1 MRFFLLSLL
10 ALLSHGLHAGV
21 ISGTVLDEKS
31 QPLPSVNI
39 FLLSAA
45 DSSIL
50 KTELSDANGHYAFTL
65 TEDGSFLIKAI
76 GPGFQAAFS
85 APFRYTATDV
95 SLPELILQRTA
106 KGLNEVTVRSQK
118 PLIEVKADKLVMNV
132 DASIANTGST
142 AFEVLQ
148 RAPGVSIDQN
158 DNISMKGR
166 QGVNIMIDG
175 KLMPLRGEDL
185 VNLLKGMPS
194 GSVDQ
199 IELIANPG
207 ARYDAAGTAGIIN
220 IRTKKDKRLGV
231 NGTLTAGYGQ
241 GIHPKTNAGAS
252 LNYRA
257 KKLALFANY
266 NAAFRRGI
274 NDLDLLRRFY
284 KNGQLSTVFHQHD
297 EMTID
302 LNSHY
307 ATLGGDYSISKTTTV
322 GAMLSGGIT
331 GFDLSGYNATQVD
344 ANGAPVSSFFTDRA
358 NHNSW
363 DNRGVNL
370 NLRQKLDTAGSD
382 LSVDVDYARYSNTS
396 DQTLGTSYFLLSG
409 QKQYPDYLLYGSM
422 SGYTDIRALKADY
435 TKPVNKS
442 LRLEAGIKASMVTAD
457 NNPQFYDRSGGGNE
471 YDSTKSNHFIY
482 DEAISAAYVN
492 AVLDGT
498 LWSLQAGLRG
508 EQTVA
513 KGHQLVNDDR
523 FDRRYAQLFPS
534 LALTRHLNPQND
546 LGITLS
552 RRIERP
558 NYQQLNPFRRY
569 LDVSSVNQGN
579 PYLQPAL
586 TWSAELTHTWK
597 GRFITQLSW
606 SRTNDVI
613 VQVIQPESGTL
624 TIVTDKNLATNTICN
639 FSGSYP
645 LQPFKWWH
653 SVNNVNLFYSHYEG
667 DLAQTPLS
675 DGIPTLNIYSQN
687 SFTLPKDWSAE
698 LNAMYQS
705 EQLYGYMHIDAQ
717 FILSIGAQKNF
728 WQKRGTLKL
737 SISDLFFGQSP
748 HGRSDF
754 SEYHEDF
761 DVKRDTRIATLSFTY
776 RFGQRSVAPA
786 RRRQRGAEEELQRAG
801 GGNAG

>member
-1 MRFFLLSLL
+1 MRFYLLLL
-10 ALLSHGLHAGV
+10 LVLLPHILFAGTLGGIV
-21 ISGTVLDEKS
+21 RNEER
-31 QPLPSVNI
+31 QPLYGANI
-39 FLLSAA
+39 FLLKGG

-50 KTELSDANGHYAFTL
+50 KTGLSDATGHFSITVAQA
-65 TEDGSFLIKAI
+65 GSYLVKVVAA
-76 GPGFQAAFS
+76 GYQAAYS
-85 APFRYTATDV
+85 APVQYAGEDILLPDIVLKRV
-95 SLPELILQRTA
+95 SKAL
-106 KGLNEVTVRSQK
+106 GEVTVRSEK

-158 DNISMKGR
+158 DNISFKGR

-175 KLMPLRGEDL
+175 KLLPLRGQDL

-194 GSVDQ
+194 GSVEQ

-220 IRTKKDKRLGV
+220 IRTKKDKRLGM

-241 GIHPKTNAGAS
+241 GIYPKTNGGAS

-266 NAAFRRGI
+266 NAAYRRGI

-284 KNGQLSTVFHQHD
+284 NNGQLTTIYDQHD
-297 EMTID
+297 QMTID
-302 LNSHY
+302 LNSQY
-307 ATLGGDYSISKTTTV
+307 ATLGGDYTLSKKTTI

-344 ANGAPVSSFFTDRA
+344 SAGVPVSSFYTERA

-363 DNRGVNL
+363 DNWGVNL

-382 LSVDVDYARYSNTS
+382 LSVDLDIARYGNAS

-409 QKQYPDYLLYGSM
+409 QRQYPDYLLYGTM
-422 SGYTDIRALKADY
+422 SGHTDIRALKADY
-435 TKPVNKS
+435 TRPMSKS

-457 NNPQFYDRSGGGNE
+457 NNPQFYDRSNGGNE

-482 DEAISAAYVN
+482 DEAISAAYIN
-492 AVLDGT
+492 AVMDGK

-508 EQTVA
+508 EQTMA

-534 LALTRHLNPQND
+534 LALTRHLNPTHD

-597 GRFITQLSW
+597 GRFITQLCW
-606 SRTNDVI
+606 SRTTDVI

-624 TIVTDKNLATNTICN
+624 TIVTDKNLATNTIYN
-639 FSGSYP
+639 LSGTYP
-645 LQPFKWWH
+645 LQPFKWWN
-653 SVNNVNLFYSHYEG
+653 SVNNYNLFYSHYEG
-667 DLAQTPLS
+667 NLAQTPLS
-675 DGIPTLNIYSQN
+675 DGIPMLNINSQN
-687 SFTLPKDWSAE
+687 SFTLPADWSAE
-698 LNAMYQS
+698 LNVVYQS

-717 FILSIGAQKNF
+717 FIMSIGAQKNF
-728 WQKRGTLKL
+728 WKKRGTLRL
-737 SISDLFFGQSP
+737 SVSDLFFGQSP

-754 SEYHEDF
+754 SDYHEDF

-776 RFGQRSVAPA
+776 RFGQRNIAPT

-801 GGNAG
+801 AGAG